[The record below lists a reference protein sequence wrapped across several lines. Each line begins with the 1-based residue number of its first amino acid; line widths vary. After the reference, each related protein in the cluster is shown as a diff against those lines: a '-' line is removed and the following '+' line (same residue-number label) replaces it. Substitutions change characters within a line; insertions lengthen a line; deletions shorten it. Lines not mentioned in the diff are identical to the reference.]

1 MTYLVKEDRK
11 VFVELV
17 GFASSGKGEP
27 GKGEQ
32 LLCCRQILLT
42 DPHSRLFLILISR
55 FICII
60 PVEAL
65 VLIRKKEG
73 RRQRVAFFVFL
84 FQIFLENYQFIA
96 LDYFLKKSSQLG
108 KGG

>member
-1 MTYLVKEDRK
+1 M
-11 VFVELV
+11 FVELV

-32 LLCCRQILLT
+32 LFFLSFAVDSFYSQN
-42 DPHSRLFLILISR
+42 PHCRLFLIVISR

-73 RRQRVAFFVFL
+73 RQRVAFFVFL

>member
-1 MTYLVKEDRK
+1 M
-11 VFVELV
+11 FVELV

-32 LLCCRQILLT
+32 LFCCRQILLT

-73 RRQRVAFFVFL
+73 RQRVAFFVFL